1 VSPDRHCAQ
10 RFMYNYA
17 VMHLALEAKLEAQ
30 YFNIRQSAQIEFE
43 KEVALYNRGAS
54 KRKDCEGILV
64 PE

>member
-1 VSPDRHCAQ
+1 
-10 RFMYNYA
+10 MYNYA